1 MSTLFIMDAIKEGF
15 IGIILTLDTL
25 IYGLIGGAFKIFMA
39 LAGARLLTSDAYYE
53 IANKLYVVIGVLMLF
68 VLSYSILRGIVDPDP
83 GKNSKDTLG
92 PGMIKRVV
100 IAVLGLALAP
110 SIFNLMYQGQGLF
123 LEQDVLGKIFFRI
136 ENTEK
141 VPSVDGEINPD
152 EYVKQIGGSV
162 TATSLWQAFFHPAP
176 DSGKE
181 AKDITVDATKYFVK
195 GAAYGA
201 GCAAGIIILASTG
214 WTGIGLLI
222 GGAVTAAACAAAVVN
237 TSAGSEAAS
246 YDNLSLADAYNL
258 TSGGENFGIYTA
270 FLASYTDDGYIEY
283 LFGISTIAGAF
294 ALYAFA
300 SFSIDMGIRAAK
312 LAYLQIIAPI
322 PLIMQVLPKFK
333 ENFNKYISA
342 VISTFLEVFVRI
354 SVVYVVVYIICHL
367 SDMFSS
373 ADALWGNS
381 DLTGIELMIA
391 YAFLILGLIAFC
403 RHAPEIITQT
413 LGLPKGDMH
422 LGIGK
427 KLAEGG
433 AFSAGSIALG
443 GAQTAISNWRK
454 GKRNDVPLG
463 RRFAS
468 SAAGFLSGAGRATR
482 ENFIGPNHKEAQTFS
497 DMFNVGSRAAQGAID
512 ARENRA
518 WANEQHQEAKN
529 QMAQYQEIAKNAEAE
544 MAKHQKGSAAYK
556 RAEDQFKAAN
566 EALKI
571 AEKNAIMT
579 APVIRTINK
588 AVEKID
594 RWSVGTIDT
603 SRDDRRAKF
612 LQSVKELE
620 DQMKSSVAK
629 EDDVKAANRALAQM
643 ENMDVEHFA
652 YNEAL
657 RNGSA
662 KGRSFDQ
669 WKAAEASYLDKERSA
684 IAARQNAEIKRLE
697 DDVKAVTKNAIG
709 RRLAEAASGV
719 DNDTSR
725 ILLNYTQS
733 HQAEIDEFKYVTM
746 GIVQDPV
753 LGDVKVSVADYITR
767 NFGESGYSGG
777 LPDYIK
783 ISLDSMPK
791 DKKSTYEI
799 SYQDTSGKDAVVKVK
814 DSSGREYEDKFKVVI
829 SRDQNGASRT
839 IFVDSSGSQVT
850 ISDPETGKIVDPTNQ
865 EELTRFVRNCGLK
878 KPSFSLKTDSVQNF
892 AVIGNS
898 TTDDHNMYQ
907 ATFIDALKSSG
918 DGTVRVTFRNSRGD
932 VETAEVVKSGD
943 KFTYKVGSSTYN
955 DENNFF
961 AALDSTLSG
970 KGVNESN
977 VEVISDKAPG
987 NTIISDMKDAAERE
1001 YDRFTYTPSHLSAE
1015 RMKRDQDAKKK
1026 NDK

>member
-110 SIFNLMYQGQGLF
+110 SIFSLMYQGQGLF

-237 TSAGSEAAS
+237 MYAGNEAAS

-258 TSGGENFGIYTA
+258 TSGGETFGIYTA

-294 ALYAFA
+294 ALYAFI

-381 DLTGIELMIA
+381 DLTGIELMFA

-529 QMAQYQEIAKNAEAE
+529 QMAQYQEAVKKAEAE
-544 MAKHQKGSAAYK
+544 MAKHPIGSAAYK
-556 RAEDQFKAAN
+556 QAEEQFKVATT
-566 EALKI
+566 ALKN
-571 AEKNAIMT
+571 AEKNAMMT

-629 EDDVKAANRALAQM
+629 EDDVKAANRAKAQM
-643 ENMDVEHFA
+643 ENMSVERFA
-652 YNEAL
+652 YSEAL
-657 RNGSA
+657 KNGTA
-662 KGRSFDQ
+662 GNRSYDQ
-669 WKAAEASYLDKERSA
+669 WYADVAANYDWSAAAS
-684 IAARQNAEIKRLE
+684 RQNAEIKRLE

-725 ILLNYTQS
+725 LLSNFTQS
-733 HQAEIDEFKYVTM
+733 HQAEFDEFKYVTM
-746 GIVQDPV
+746 GVVQDPI
-753 LGDVKVSVADYITR
+753 LGDIKVSVEDYLKR
-767 NFGESGYSGG
+767 NFGQSGYSSG

-829 SRDQNGASRT
+829 SRDKNGASRT

-878 KPSFSLKTDSVQNF
+878 KPSFSLKTDSVQTF

-918 DGTVRVTFRNSRGD
+918 DGTVRVTFRNSSGN

-961 AALDSTLSG
+961 AALDGSLTG
-970 KGVNESN
+970 KGVNSST
-977 VEVISDKAPG
+977 VEVVSDKAPG
-987 NTIISDMKDAAERE
+987 NTIISDMKDSAERE
-1001 YDRFTYTPSHLSAE
+1001 YDRFTYTPSYLGSQ
-1015 RMKRDQDAKKK
+1015 RMKRDQEAKKK